1 MNKNKCSFNYNF
13 SIGIGS
19 TFLILLCALLLI
31 CSCIIRAQDSSAK
44 LFFDKEVTF
53 KSGSNEI
60 FGILTLPTTKGPH
73 PAIVLLHGS
82 DRAGVDSPYYK
93 DHSYNL
99 VQSGFAVL
107 RYDGPGWG
115 GRSSGS
121 PGFETL
127 EYRTQEAIS
136 AVKYLQSRADIKSAA
151 VGLWGISQGGW
162 ICQMA
167 AASYDQIAFIIP
179 VSGPGVTPAEQEVY
193 RVEMQSRAM
202 GFSEDEI
209 AKAVLFRRLMVDVF
223 LLEPKYEAV
232 NYDQAKRL
240 GEGPWNELIELVY
253 SQDLIDPG
261 QELGS
266 LNKIF
271 TAIKDEPWT
280 KFLHLEQV
288 LPMFKSLPPEQW
300 EVVKLQLRSL
310 MIVDQADYLTKVH
323 SPVLAIF
330 GQDDTSVPVAKS
342 VALYEQYLREAGN
355 KNVMIKVFPNA
366 THSIYV
372 KGEFAPGYFE
382 TISDWLRGLSL
393 E

>member
-1 MNKNKCSFNYNF
+1 MNKNQYSFNYNF
-13 SIGIGS
+13 FIGIGS

-31 CSCIIRAQDSSAK
+31 CSCVIYAQDNRAK
-44 LFFDKEVTF
+44 LFFDEEITF

-60 FGILTLPTTKGPH
+60 FGILTLPTTEGPH

-82 DRAGVDSPYYK
+82 DRAGVDSLYYK

-136 AVKYLQSRADIKSAA
+136 AVKYLQSRADIKSGA

-167 AASYDQIAFIIP
+167 AALYDQIAFIIP

-202 GFSEDEI
+202 GFSEDEV

-223 LLEPKYEAV
+223 LPEPKYEAI

-271 TAIKDEPWT
+271 TAIKGEPWT

-288 LPMFKSLPPEQW
+288 LPMFKSLSPEQW
-300 EVVKLQLRSL
+300 EVVKLQFRSL
-310 MIVDQADYLTKVH
+310 MIVDPADYLTKVH

-330 GQDDTSVPVAKS
+330 GQDDTTVPVAKS
-342 VALYEQYLREAGN
+342 VDLYEQYLREAGN

-372 KGEFAPGYFE
+372 KGEFAPDYFK